1 MNRTPEIPTAIREIR
16 HDGFRNVF
24 EYHSLG
30 RNPFP
35 DPTHPTV
42 WGTETLAGDWGGRL
56 LIVLKDFAPT
66 LDLENRKDGRALYS
80 HRADFRTNK
89 NLVAFLGAAGLAV
102 DLNGGTGASCGVVIA
117 SASYLLRIG
126 EGRSGKDIPAHVL
139 AKSWPVLEFTL
150 SHMPNLSDIV
160 LCGVDAFAAFRDNG
174 QLEGD
179 RKAIQSSRT
188 PVRWRGYRVHCTTH
202 PQPTAINA
210 RTEPAAPT
218 LNGRQ
223 IAEEDWRRICH
234 YAFPR
239 RTEMEPCL

>member
-1 MNRTPEIPTAIREIR
+1 MNRTPEIPTKIRAIR
-16 HDGFRNVF
+16 HDGFCNVF
-24 EYHSLG
+24 EYVSLG
-30 RNPFP
+30 RSPFP
-35 DPTHPTV
+35 DPTHPNL
-42 WGTETLAGDWGGRL
+42 WGTETLAGDWCGHL

-66 LDLENRKDGRALYS
+66 LDLENRKDGKALYS

-102 DLNGGTGASCGVVIA
+102 DLNGGTCGSCGVVIA
-117 SASYLLRIG
+117 SASYLLRVG
-126 EGRSGKDIPAHVL
+126 DSRSGKDISPHVL

-160 LCGVDAFAAFRDNG
+160 LCGVDAFATFRDNG
-174 QLEGD
+174 QLEGN

-210 RTEPAAPT
+210 RTDPAAPT

-223 IAEEDWRRICH
+223 IAEADWRSICH
-234 YAFPR
+234 YAFRR
-239 RTEMEPCL
+239 RTEI